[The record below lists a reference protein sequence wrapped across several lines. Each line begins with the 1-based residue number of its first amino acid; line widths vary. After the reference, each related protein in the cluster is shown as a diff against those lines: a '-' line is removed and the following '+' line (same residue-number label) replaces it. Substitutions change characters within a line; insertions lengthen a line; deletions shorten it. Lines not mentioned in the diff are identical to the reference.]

1 MNCFICG
8 IITDEKQYEF
18 IHDEFI
24 CVGCTHEYTDDEIKD
39 KIIKHYLDRCN
50 PVMDTSISNNLNII
64 IEDNNNE
71 NN

>member
-8 IITDEKQYEF
+8 VITDEKQHEF
-18 IHDEFI
+18 IHDELI

-39 KIIKHYLDRCN
+39 KVIEHYLDRCN
-50 PVMDTSISNNLNII
+50 PVMDISISNNLNII
-64 IEDNNNE
+64 IEDNNE

>member
-1 MNCFICG
+1 MNCFFCG
-8 IITDEKQYEF
+8 IKIDEKQHDF
-18 IHDEFI
+18 IHDELI